1 MAELKVGSK
10 APDFTLENGEGEKV
24 RLSQFKGRK
33 VVLYFYPRDNTPGC
47 TREAMAFR
55 DGIRK
60 IEKKGG
66 VVLGVSTDSVASHK
80 NFSEKCGLNFP
91 LLADT
96 EKMVVEKY
104 GVWQEKKNY
113 GKTYMG
119 VVRSTFIIGE
129 DGKILK
135 VFPKVRVDGH
145 FDEVMEALG

>member
-80 NFSEKCGLNFP
+80 NFSGKCGLNFP

-135 VFPKVRVDGH
+135 VFPKVRVDRH

>member
-1 MAELKVGSK
+1 MAELEVGSK
-10 APDFTLENGEGEKV
+10 APDFTLESGDGEKV
-24 RLSQFKGRK
+24 KLSQFKGKK

-60 IEKKGG
+60 VEQKGG
-66 VVLGVSTDSVASHK
+66 VVLGVSTDSVTSHK
-80 NFSEKCGLNFP
+80 KFAEKCDLNFP

-96 EKMVVEKY
+96 ENEVVEKY

-119 VVRSTFIIGE
+119 IVRATFIIGE

-135 VFPKVRVDGH
+135 IFPKVRVDGH
-145 FDEVMEALG
+145 FDEVMEALE

>member
-10 APDFTLENGEGEKV
+10 APDFTLESGDGKKIK
-24 RLSQFKGRK
+24 LSSFKGKK

-60 IEKKGG
+60 IEKNGG

-80 NFSEKCGLNFP
+80 KFAEKCDLNFP

-96 EKMVVEKY
+96 EQKVVEKY

-119 VVRSTFIIGE
+119 IVRSTFIIGE
-129 DGKILK
+129 DGKIEK
-135 VFPKVRVDGH
+135 IFPKVRVDGH
-145 FDEVMEALG
+145 FDEVLDALG